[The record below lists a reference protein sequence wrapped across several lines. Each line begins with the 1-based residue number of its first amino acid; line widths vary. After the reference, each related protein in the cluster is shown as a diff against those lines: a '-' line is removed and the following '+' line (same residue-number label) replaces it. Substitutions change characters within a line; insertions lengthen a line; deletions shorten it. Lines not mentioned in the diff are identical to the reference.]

1 MDYEVVKKRKKNI
14 GVRFI
19 TLSSSFK
26 LRPQRLNEF
35 VRKLIRLLDHF
46 HNRVLTKSEDLSQA
60 LDGPAIL
67 VIRSYR
73 ILARTI
79 LSPSALNTLV

>member
-1 MDYEVVKKRKKNI
+1 MDYEVMKKRKKNI

-19 TLSSSFK
+19 TLGSGFK

-46 HNRVLTKSEDLSQA
+46 HIRGLTKSEDCSQA
-60 LDGPAIL
+60 LDGLVIL
-67 VIRSYR
+67 VIRKYR